1 MDNESTL
8 RSIKWTLY
16 EVSKNSYVLDKEYS
30 TDNSRRAEQART
42 VDTVFDN
49 SLTSGLWYKVKF
61 TGKNGANLFTEVW
74 SNIFSY
80 DDTPPDVTD
89 GLATLCPP
97 TNALRLDLRSHFDCG
112 SWPTDLEPANDLDRH
127 QASTSLLKVPASTHS
142 RPVLTPP
149 PHACMQSP
157 RGAHRHGPSHVPR
170 AQVRWKGFVDPESQV
185 VSCELRVIDQ
195 ADGSVWHEA
204 NMPCDGTEQ
213 QIEMT
218 GLNLQ
223 HTLAR

>member
-1 MDNESTL
+1 MHQS
-8 RSIKWTLY
+8 
-16 EVSKNSYVLDKEYS
+16 EYS
-30 TDNSRRAEQART
+30 TNDSRDAEQAGT
-42 VDTVFDN
+42 IDTVFNN
-49 SLTSGLWYKVKF
+49 SILGLTSGSQYKVKF
-61 TGKNGANLFTEVW
+61 TGKNGADLTTEVW

-80 DDTPPDVTD
+80 DDTPPTR

-97 TNALRLDLRSHFDCG
+97 TSALRLDLRSHFDCG
-112 SWPTDLEPANDLDRH
+112 SWPTPLEPANDLDRH

-142 RPVLTPP
+142 RPALTPHP
-149 PHACMQSP
+149 NLHTSRVRMQSS
-157 RGAHRHGPSHVPR
+157 RAANRHGPPHVPR

-185 VSCELRVIDQ
+185 VWCELRAIDQ
-195 ADGSVWHEA
+195 ADQSEVWHEA

-223 HTLAR
+223 HTHLR